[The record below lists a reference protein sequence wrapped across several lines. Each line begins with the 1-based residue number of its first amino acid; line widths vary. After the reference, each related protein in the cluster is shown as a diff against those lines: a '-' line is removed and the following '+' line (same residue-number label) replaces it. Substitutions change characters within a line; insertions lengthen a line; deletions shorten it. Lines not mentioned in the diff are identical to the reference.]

1 MSAGSRRERHA
12 RLSQECR
19 RQRLERRYRRLL
31 ALYPRQHR
39 REHADEMVGVLL
51 ASAFESG
58 DLRAARLGHLAD
70 VVDLVAGAFR
80 LQARSAM
87 KRARQPGWLR
97 GTVRDKRWSDALAM
111 VSVIAPLLL
120 LVAML
125 AQFNIP
131 QAAAST
137 VTGQPY
143 WPLTGPY
150 YVPDWPL
157 TIGAPLV
164 IALAFGRL
172 RRLAALAALGT
183 AFSQLFLLPAQSIA
197 SYASPALA
205 FSVLLALTAAAGLL
219 LSPGPT
225 RGFALLRWWGAALIG
240 LVALILAGFSMGGF
254 SLSGY
259 GAYASTGPSSFMNFA
274 LLQPSEV
281 AGLGGDFVIAGVLVV
296 VALGCLFTGVGRRAL
311 ALFAIPMIPYA
322 YIWLDKLASDVAPS
336 LDGITE
342 IQSSVVL
349 LYLPPAMVACLIV
362 AGTKLAR
369 RRSGSARRV
378 ASQGV

>member
-1 MSAGSRRERHA
+1 MSAGSRSERHA

-51 ASAFESG
+51 ASALESG

-80 LQARSAM
+80 IHARNAM

-97 GTVRDKRWSDALAM
+97 GTVRDERWSDALAM

-219 LSPGPT
+219 LSPGPA
-225 RGFALLRWWGAALIG
+225 RGFALLRWWGAGLFG
-240 LVALILAGFSMGGF
+240 LVALILAGF

-259 GAYASTGPSSFMNFA
+259 GAYASTAPSSFMNFA
-274 LLQPSEV
+274 LLEPSEV

-296 VALGCLFTGVGRRAL
+296 VALGCLFTAVGRRAL
-311 ALFAIPMIPYA
+311 ALFAIPTIPYA
-322 YIWLDKLASDVAPS
+322 YIWLDKLASDVASS

-362 AGTKLAR
+362 TGTKLAR
-369 RRSGSARRV
+369 RRSGSSRRV